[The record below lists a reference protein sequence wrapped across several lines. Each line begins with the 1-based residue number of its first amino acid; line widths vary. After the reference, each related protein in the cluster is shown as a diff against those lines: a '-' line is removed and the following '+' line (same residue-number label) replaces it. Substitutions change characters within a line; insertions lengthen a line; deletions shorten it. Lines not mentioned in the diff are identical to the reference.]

1 MKRRIYFLYIIWVQ
15 VVAISLSSCDDEL
28 TDINRNP
35 NATENPQPAYLLA
48 AAQYHAANLYWG
60 SSTNYNSTLLWV
72 QHWAKIQYTE
82 PDCYNVDNGSFTT
95 TWDTGYATLITALHD
110 IISWELG
117 KDNYRGIATAWT
129 YWV

>member
-48 AAQYHAANLYWG
+48 AAQYHIQSQIAIMWIMAALP
-60 SSTNYNSTLLWV
+60 L
-72 QHWAKIQYTE
+72 
-82 PDCYNVDNGSFTT
+82 
-95 TWDTGYATLITALHD
+95 
-110 IISWELG
+110 
-117 KDNYRGIATAWT
+117 RGTPAMQR
-129 YWV
+129 

>member
-35 NATENPQPAYLLA
+35 NATENPQPLIYLPL
-48 AAQYHAANLYWG
+48 HSIMPPNLYWG

-82 PDCYNVDNGSFTT
+82 
-95 TWDTGYATLITALHD
+95 ARLL
-110 IISWELG
+110 
-117 KDNYRGIATAWT
+117 
-129 YWV
+129 

>member
-48 AAQYHAANLYWG
+48 AAQYHAANL
-60 SSTNYNSTLLWV
+60 
-72 QHWAKIQYTE
+72 
-82 PDCYNVDNGSFTT
+82 
-95 TWDTGYATLITALHD
+95 
-110 IISWELG
+110 
-117 KDNYRGIATAWT
+117 
-129 YWV
+129 

>member
-1 MKRRIYFLYIIWVQ
+1 M
-15 VVAISLSSCDDEL
+15 VAISLSSCDDEL

-95 TWDTGYATLITALHD
+95 TWDTGYATLITDLNA
-110 IISWELG
+110 IISSNSEMIIIEG
-117 KDNYRGIATAWT
+117 
-129 YWV
+129 

>member
-60 SSTNYNSTLLWV
+60 SSTTIIRLCCGCNIGLKYN
-72 QHWAKIQYTE
+72 IQSQIAIMWIM
-82 PDCYNVDNGSFTT
+82 V
-95 TWDTGYATLITALHD
+95 ALP
-110 IISWELG
+110 L
-117 KDNYRGIATAWT
+117 RGTPAMQR
-129 YWV
+129 

>member
-48 AAQYHAANLYWG
+48 AAQYHAANLG
-60 SSTNYNSTLLWV
+60 LKYN
-72 QHWAKIQYTE
+72 IQ
-82 PDCYNVDNGSFTT
+82 SQIAIM
-95 TWDTGYATLITALHD
+95 WIMAALP
-110 IISWELG
+110 L
-117 KDNYRGIATAWT
+117 RGTPAMQR
-129 YWV
+129 

>member
-48 AAQYHAANLYWG
+48 AAQYHAANLFFPVWR
-60 SSTNYNSTLLWV
+60 
-72 QHWAKIQYTE
+72 IR
-82 PDCYNVDNGSFTT
+82 
-95 TWDTGYATLITALHD
+95 ITVNKD
-110 IISWELG
+110 IAV
-117 KDNYRGIATAWT
+117 KDR
-129 YWV
+129 VLCC

>member
-72 QHWAKIQYTE
+72 QHWAKYNIQ
-82 PDCYNVDNGSFTT
+82 SQIAIM
-95 TWDTGYATLITALHD
+95 WIMAALP
-110 IISWELG
+110 L
-117 KDNYRGIATAWT
+117 RGTPAMQR
-129 YWV
+129 

>member
-48 AAQYHAANLYWG
+48 FIGEVVRTIILLCCGCNIGLKYNIQSQIAIMWIMAALP
-60 SSTNYNSTLLWV
+60 L
-72 QHWAKIQYTE
+72 
-82 PDCYNVDNGSFTT
+82 
-95 TWDTGYATLITALHD
+95 
-110 IISWELG
+110 
-117 KDNYRGIATAWT
+117 RGTPAMQR
-129 YWV
+129 